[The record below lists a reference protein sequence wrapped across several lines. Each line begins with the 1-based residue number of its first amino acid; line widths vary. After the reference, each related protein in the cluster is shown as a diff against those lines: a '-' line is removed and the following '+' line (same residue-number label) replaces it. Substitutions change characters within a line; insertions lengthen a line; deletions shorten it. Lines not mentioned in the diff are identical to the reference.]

1 MPGCAPGC
9 TSHMRTTR
17 SGSGYGN
24 GRNRTPSM
32 TEKMAEVPP
41 TASAIVIAAAVA
53 NPRLADNTRNACL
66 TSRTNVSMRDRYITR
81 GHDCLR
87 NRPTL
92 LLENRRIVRLV
103 IRAPAGRGERCAF
116 VVWMMW
122 PSPH

>member
-24 GRNRTPSM
+24 GRNSTPSM

-41 TASAIVIAAAVA
+41 TASAIVIAAAAA

-81 GHDCLR
+81 GYRLAFGTD
-87 NRPTL
+87 
-92 LLENRRIVRLV
+92 RRS
-103 IRAPAGRGERCAF
+103 C
-116 VVWMMW
+116 
-122 PSPH
+122 